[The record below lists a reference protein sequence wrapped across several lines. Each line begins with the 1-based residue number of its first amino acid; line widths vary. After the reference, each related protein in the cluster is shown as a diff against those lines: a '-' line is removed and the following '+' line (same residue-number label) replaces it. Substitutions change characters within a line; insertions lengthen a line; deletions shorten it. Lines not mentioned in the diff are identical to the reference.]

1 MFKNLTLYD
10 YILTIFT
17 SVVIF
22 LSWYGL
28 YAYNRIKNLTRQLN
42 EANNAREIERHN
54 LEILNHDLNNQ
65 IHEVNQ
71 RNQFLENRNRNQIE
85 RNIGLENEIQS
96 LRNQIVRLN
105 RRNEKPGQAY
115 HFLREDNN
123 RLRRE
128 INNLR
133 ELIEDNN
140 RPRSEINNLRV
151 LREEG
156 ILRSAQQAERINSL
170 EEVNRNLV
178 SENRNL
184 VSENRNLVN
193 ERINQETLANE
204 ITQLRGLLNNIS
216 TEMQNIL
223 HPNANHQR
231 PIQINRTNP
240 AERIEQWRSLN
251 DYLTSQNTILVNRVR
266 LFQNQLQQ
274 LNNLTANNEQLN
286 ANRADLL
293 HQLDNLQND
302 YVRLDV
308 RPAATLQP
316 LPP

>member
-105 RRNEKPGQAY
+105 RRNEEPGQAY

-133 ELIEDNN
+133 ELI
-140 RPRSEINNLRV
+140 
-151 LREEG
+151 EEG